1 MTKTVLLITLAF
13 LALCHSA
20 WPVPAT
26 PCEQIGD
33 LLISPS
39 AVQTT
44 KTDGRYT
51 APPGF
56 YYVRVAVAVRNVGD
70 KAICTYLSA
79 HLGTSLS
86 GGRKLGSM
94 TLKARNGAQT
104 VIGGS
109 INQLL
114 PGEDAEGYIMF
125 HDLRDGIE
133 PESLSI
139 ESDQQ
144 SCAKDL
150 HQLEPITFTITNTQH
165 GLTIA
170 SKTYPQS
177 QLVTPTPSPSEAAKP
192 ASPTTEPIAIATP
205 DATYTDDARRARL
218 EGEVQFRV
226 TVGTDGQLHDIQP
239 LNHLGMGLDEQAVA
253 ALQEWRFKPAIK
265 GGKPVPQM
273 ITIDMSFR
281 LIH

>member
-1 MTKTVLLITLAF
+1 MTKTVLFITLAF

-109 INQLL
+109 IDQLL

-144 SCAKDL
+144 SCAKDFAS
-150 HQLEPITFTITNTQH
+150 TGTNHVHDYQH
-165 GLTIA
+165 TTWSDHRKQDIP
-170 SKTYPQS
+170 SI
-177 QLVTPTPSPSEAAKP
+177 PTCHP
-192 ASPTTEPIAIATP
+192 
-205 DATYTDDARRARL
+205 
-218 EGEVQFRV
+218 
-226 TVGTDGQLHDIQP
+226 
-239 LNHLGMGLDEQAVA
+239 N
-253 ALQEWRFKPAIK
+253 ALAER
-265 GGKPVPQM
+265 G
-273 ITIDMSFR
+273 R
-281 LIH
+281 